1 MISGLFLAITVRL
14 TYFIAKNNYLC
25 TAMQFLQLILCL
37 SLLVILHEFGHFITA
52 KIFGVRVEKFYLFF
66 NPWFSLVKFK
76 PKGSETEYGIGWLPF
91 GGYVKLAGMID
102 ESLDTEQMARPA
114 QPWEFRSKPAWQ
126 RLIIMSAGVVM
137 HFLTAIVIFSMVLYS
152 RGEEYVRLQDATMGM
167 EFSEVA
173 HNQGFRD
180 GDVLLEADGEPL
192 EAFDEENLRK
202 ILDASTVTVMRD
214 GERKTLTMTRTF
226 KRDLVGS
233 KSGFADFRIPFIVK
247 DVIASTPAEA
257 AGLMAGDS
265 IVGIN
270 GKEYVAWTDFTPV
283 IRENSGVPM
292 QLDYYRGGERMT
304 TTLTPDTL
312 GKIGVYVT
320 PYYEIYPVTKHS
332 YGFWES
338 FSAGISKGVKTFTGY
353 GSDFKMVF
361 TKEGAENLGGFGTIT
376 KMFPDSINWL
386 YFWYMTAYLSIILAF
401 MNILPIPALDGGH
414 IIFLLYEIITRKQL
428 SQEFMIRMQQI
439 GLLLLLA
446 LLLYANGMDI
456 IRALQ

>member
-1 MISGLFLAITVRL
+1 
-14 TYFIAKNNYLC
+14 
-25 TAMQFLQLILCL
+25 MQFLQLILCL

-76 PKGSETEYGIGWLPF
+76 PKGSETEYGIGWLPL

-102 ESLDTEQMARPA
+102 ESLDTEQMARPV
-114 QPWEFRSKPAWQ
+114 QPWEFRAKPAWQ
-126 RLIIMSAGVVM
+126 RLIIMSAGVIM
-137 HFLTAIVIFSMVLYS
+137 NFLTAIVIFSMILYCN
-152 RGEEYVRLQDATMGM
+152 GEEYVRLQDASMGM

-173 HNQGFRD
+173 QKQGFRD
-180 GDVLLEADGEPL
+180 GDILLEADGEPL
-192 EAFDEENLRK
+192 EAFDEESLRK
-202 ILDASTVTVMRD
+202 ILDATTVTVVRD
-214 GERKTLTMTRTF
+214 GERKNLTMTRTF
-226 KRDLVGS
+226 KKDLIAA
-233 KSGFADFRIPFIVK
+233 KTGFADFRIPFVVK
-247 DVIASTPAEA
+247 DVIAATPAEA
-257 AGLMAGDS
+257 AGLTAGDS
-265 IVGIN
+265 ITGVN
-270 GKEYVAWTDFTPV
+270 GVKYAAWSDFTPV
-283 IRENSGVPM
+283 IRANKGVPM
-292 QLDYYRGGERMT
+292 ELEFYRKGERMST
-304 TTLTPDTL
+304 TITPDTL

-320 PYYEIYPVTKHS
+320 PYFDLYPVTRHE

-338 FSAGISKGVKTFTGY
+338 FPAGISKGVKTFTGY

-361 TKEGAENLGGFGTIT
+361 TKEGAESLGGFGTIT

-386 YFWYMTAYLSIILAF
+386 YFWYMTAYISIILAF

-414 IIFLLYEIITRKQL
+414 IIFLLYEIITRRKL